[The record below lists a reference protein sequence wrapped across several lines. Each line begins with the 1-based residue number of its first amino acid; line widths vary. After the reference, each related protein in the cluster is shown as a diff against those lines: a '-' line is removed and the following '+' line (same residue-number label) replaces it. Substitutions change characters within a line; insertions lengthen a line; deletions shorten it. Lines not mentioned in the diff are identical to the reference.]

1 MKPIAIKGL
10 HKLSVLAIVLLIIV
24 SCGNKSNQD
33 KSLVLLSE
41 TAVDSLDNII
51 KDEIVSYKWK
61 ISLDHHRMAKEEEA
75 YTPPAIATIFSDSK
89 INSSILENNDPLVAI
104 DLPFKF
110 LAFSEPDLN
119 SVYIA
124 YTSADF
130 ISKRHDL
137 PFSLLSE
144 FKSRQDLVLNH
155 FHKSTISEVDLDQV
169 TKGYAIIKIKSDFDF
184 KETVNKLKETINGI
198 SGTKTFGVIDYKK
211 DAETFDI
218 ELNPTTLIFFGAPEP
233 GAKAMKNTPKL
244 GLDAF
249 CQKLIILENQE
260 GEVWVA
266 FNDIEKLSRLYYNKS
281 TLPQKTINRRLKK
294 TITGSIQK

>member
-61 ISLDHHRMAKEEEA
+61 ISLDHHRMAKEGEA

-144 FKSRQDLVLNH
+144 FKSRQDSVLSH

>member
-144 FKSRQDLVLNH
+144 FKSRQDSILSH
-155 FHKSTISEVDLDQV
+155 FHNSTISEVDLDRV

>member
-1 MKPIAIKGL
+1 MKPISIKGL

-144 FKSRQDLVLNH
+144 FKSRQDSILSH

-281 TLPQKTINRRLKK
+281 TLHQKTINRRLKK

>member
-144 FKSRQDLVLNH
+144 FKSRQDSVLNH

>member
-1 MKPIAIKGL
+1 MKPVAIKGL
-10 HKLSVLAIVLLIIV
+10 HKLSVLAIVLLIFV

-144 FKSRQDLVLNH
+144 FKSRQDSILSH

>member
-144 FKSRQDLVLNH
+144 FKSRQDSILSH

-294 TITGSIQK
+294 TITGSIQE

>member
-124 YTSADF
+124 CTSADF

-144 FKSRQDLVLNH
+144 FKSRQDSILSH

>member
-10 HKLSVLAIVLLIIV
+10 HKLSVLAIVLLIFV

-144 FKSRQDLVLNH
+144 FKSRQDSILSH

>member
-144 FKSRQDLVLNH
+144 FKSRQDSILSH

-260 GEVWVA
+260 GEVWAA

>member
-51 KDEIVSYKWK
+51 KDEIVSYEWK

-144 FKSRQDLVLNH
+144 FKSRQDSILSH